1 MGRRVR
7 GGVDRAE
14 CGADD
19 GGGLVNENG
28 ELAILVLGL
37 IVLGIAAGLYLAT
50 GEMP

>member
-1 MGRRVR
+1 M
-7 GGVDRAE
+7 
-14 CGADD
+14 
-19 GGGLVNENG
+19 NENG